1 MSTSTAPTPAATV
14 TPVVTPLVTEAVT
27 TPAAAAPAK
36 VHIEVPGFQA
46 YGEFHGSNKDCSAD
60 AELMAR
66 HPLDGSPLDANTLNL
81 WWGEY
86 WNTGHHTSGGA
97 TLANIYWHLTGSAH
111 KLDPQKARV
120 ATWINT
126 DSATLD
132 ALHDNIKKALTAGQ
146 TVITYLGRAL
156 SLPYNEQGVYGHFIA
171 LGGIDSD
178 LGYLVG
184 NGDDVN
190 ALGGK
195 GIIPCRWYGWNQL
208 VAAEINGMIAIEKVA
223 GGTTVSSNI
232 PTGWK
237 DDGKTLV
244 APNGVPVVK
253 GFRDYIMA
261 RSWDANNWP
270 LAAEQVVTNGSIEP
284 GNAAIGPGSRQDF
297 RLTSLG
303 WTQARNVY
311 VIYVGQDIRALEQQ
325 LAAANAH
332 VAQLEQQ
339 IASQPTPVPPVPV
352 QTPPDPKAVEAL
364 AAVMGL
370 AKALKLVAA

>member
-1 MSTSTAPTPAATV
+1 MAMAATM
-14 TPVVTPLVTEAVT
+14 AAT
-27 TPAAAAPAK
+27 TAQK

-66 HPLDGSPLDANTLNL
+66 HPLDGSPLDAATLNL

-97 TLANIYWHLTGSAH
+97 TLAHIYWHLTGSAH
-111 KLDPQKARV
+111 KLDPNKAWV
-120 ATWINT
+120 VKFVDT
-126 DSATLD
+126 DKISLD
-132 ALHDNIKKALTAGQ
+132 ALHEAIKEAMLAGQ

-156 SLPYNEQGVYGHFIA
+156 ALPYNEKGVYGHFIA
-171 LGGIDSD
+171 LGGLDSD

-184 NGDDVN
+184 NGDDIN

-208 VAAEINGMIAIEKVA
+208 AAAEINGMIAIEKVSTSVT
-223 GGTTVSSNI
+223 TTVSSNV

-244 APNGVPVVK
+244 APNGVPVVM
-253 GFRDYIMA
+253 GFREYVLA
-261 RSWDANNWP
+261 RNWDANNWP
-270 LAAEQVVTNGSIEP
+270 LAGEQVIRSGSIEP
-284 GNAAIGPGSRQDF
+284 GNASIGPGSRQDF

-303 WTQARNVY
+303 WTESRTVY

-339 IASQPTPVPPVPV
+339 LANAPAPVPAPA
-352 QTPPDPKAVEAL
+352 DPKATEAL
-364 AAVMGL
+364 AALVEL
-370 AKALKLVAA
+370 AKAIKLVAA

>member
-1 MSTSTAPTPAATV
+1 
-14 TPVVTPLVTEAVT
+14 
-27 TPAAAAPAK
+27 
-36 VHIEVPGFQA
+36 
-46 YGEFHGSNKDCSAD
+46 
-60 AELMAR
+60 MAR
-66 HPLDGSPLDANTLNL
+66 HPLDGSPLDAATLNL

-111 KLDPQKARV
+111 KLDPNKAQV

-126 DSATLD
+126 DGATLD
-132 ALHDNIKKALTAGQ
+132 ALHDNIKKALSAGQ

-156 SLPYNEQGVYGHFIA
+156 SLPYNEKGVYGHFVA
-171 LGGIDSD
+171 FGGIDSD
-178 LGYLVG
+178 MGYLVG

-208 VAAEINGMIAIEKVA
+208 AAAEINGMIAIRKVSA
-223 GGTTVSSNI
+223 TTVATNI

-253 GFRDYIMA
+253 GFRDYVLA
-261 RSWDANNWP
+261 HSWDANNWP
-270 LAAEQVVTNGSIEP
+270 LAAEKVVASGSFEP

-311 VIYVGQDIRALEQQ
+311 MIYVGQDIRALEQQ
-325 LAAANAH
+325 LAAANAL
-332 VAQLEQQ
+332 VAQLEQELQ
-339 IASQPTPVPPVPV
+339 NQPAPVPV
-352 QTPPDPKAVEAL
+352 ETPPDPKATEAL
-364 AAVMGL
+364 AALLEL
-370 AKALKLVAA
+370 AKALTLVQA